1 MLKGTDQQN
10 GRRTNAPNESTVVA
24 DEIPAKLRS
33 LLNRLESQSSSRHLT
48 ARNREQRLVKMREE
62 ITKVAKKEAR
72 PFCNCKQIT
81 AAYGCKP
88 EEFEAEMKLVCP
100 IHGRRKLG
108 VIVPFLG
115 LPYDDDDLRL
125 LELLDRYARSLLEFG
140 V

>member
-1 MLKGTDQQN
+1 MLRGADQQN
-10 GRRTNAPNESTVVA
+10 GRRTNAPSESPVVA
-24 DEIPAKLRS
+24 DEIPAKLKAVIQ
-33 LLNRLESQSSSRHLT
+33 RLESGSNSSPLT
-48 ARNREQRLVKMREE
+48 ARKLEQRLVKMRAE
-62 ITKVAKKEAR
+62 IIKVAKKEAR

-81 AAYGCKP
+81 AAYGYKP
-88 EEFEAEMKLVCP
+88 DEFEAEMKVVCP

-125 LELLDRYARSLLEFG
+125 LDMLDRYARSLLESG